1 MTTDYRTVASFNYAV
16 APEVLRR
23 LVHAPLELDL
33 VHDHGYVTVVCAD
46 MVRMRPA
53 PLPKALGITYDQ
65 VVYRVPV
72 RYRDQAGLFFLGSD
86 AGNALMV
93 AAGAAFSMFGV
104 RFSKTKITD
113 AGNRVTVDG
122 LRGAPSTST
131 PS

>member
-65 VVYRVPV
+65 VVYRCPFATAT
-72 RYRDQAGLFFLGSD
+72 RPACSSS
-86 AGNALMV
+86 
-93 AAGAAFSMFGV
+93 AAM
-104 RFSKTKITD
+104 
-113 AGNRVTVDG
+113 
-122 LRGAPSTST
+122 PET
-131 PS
+131 P